1 MCGGGV
7 GMCRDGGDAW
17 ICVEVV
23 WGCVEIVDMHGYVWR
38 SGGVGMCIEPLGTP
52 HFNQHLSGKLINDTF

>member
-1 MCGGGV
+1 MLRVRECVEMCGDVSRWWRCMDMCGGGV

-23 WGCVEIVDMHGYVWR
+23 WGCVKMVEMHGYV
-38 SGGVGMCIEPLGTP
+38 
-52 HFNQHLSGKLINDTF
+52 